1 MSALTALSR
10 VTGFVRI
17 LVVAAVLG
25 TTFLG
30 NTYQS
35 ANSVPNLLFELFA
48 AGALQAVLVPTLV
61 ELLDRHDRRDA
72 EHVAGSVLGLL
83 GLVLAGVA
91 AVGMLAA
98 PWIMEVLVSGVDD
111 PAIREAQVRL
121 GTFFLWFF
129 LPQMVL
135 YAAGLVATGVL
146 NAESRFALPV
156 FAPVV
161 NNLIVI
167 GTYVVFWW
175 MRDGAAPS
183 LDITLAEKLVLAAGT
198 TLGVVGLTAVP
209 VVAVIRSGFSLRP
222 RFDRRH
228 PLVRRLGRQ
237 GAWAA
242 LFLALTQ
249 VLLVVVLVLANGV
262 EGGVVAYQ
270 VAFTFFMLPI
280 ALFAVPVY
288 TTLFP
293 RLSREARDRDW
304 PAYAGSVQHA
314 VNAIGWYLLPVT
326 GLLFALA
333 LPVARLTLFGASA
346 GAGTEQVASALRWF
360 APGLLG
366 YGAFLLLTRAL
377 YADGDARLPALV
389 NVGVVAS
396 GAALMVLAAVELD
409 PADRVAGLA
418 AAHSAAYLAGALV
431 LFVLLVRRLPVVSRP
446 HPAAG
451 LLRSLVAASA
461 ATVAAVIID
470 RAVGGA
476 SRWDALVTVAL
487 GAAAALGIYLGV
499 QRLSGGPGPVAVLA
513 APEVTHGR

>member
-25 TTFLG
+25 TTYLG

-61 ELLDRHDRRDA
+61 HLLDRHLRGEA

-83 GLVLAGVA
+83 GLVLAAVA
-91 AVGMLAA
+91 ALGMLAA

-129 LPQMVL
+129 LPQVVL

-161 NNLIVI
+161 NNVIVI
-167 GTYVVFWW
+167 ATYLAFWW

-183 LDITLAEKLVLAAGT
+183 LDITLAQKLVLAGGT
-198 TLGVVGLTAVP
+198 TLGVVGMTAVP
-209 VVAVIRSGFSLRP
+209 VLGVMRTGFSLRP
-222 RFDRRH
+222 RFDHRH
-228 PLVRRLGRQ
+228 PLVRLLGRQ

-249 VLLVVVLVLANGV
+249 VLLLVVLILANGV

-270 VAFTFFMLPI
+270 VAFTFFLLPV

-293 RLSREARDRDW
+293 RLSREARDGDW
-304 PAYAGSVQHA
+304 PAYAGSVQHG
-314 VNAIGWYLLPVT
+314 VNAIGWYLLPAT
-326 GLLFALA
+326 GLLAALA
-333 LPVARLTLFGASA
+333 LPVARLTLFGAAA
-346 GAGTEQVASALRWF
+346 GAGTEQVAAALRWF

-366 YGAFLLLTRAL
+366 YGVVLLLTRAF

-389 NVGVVAS
+389 NVGVVAA
-396 GAALMVLAAVELD
+396 GATLMVLAAVALD

-418 AAHSAAYLAGALV
+418 AAHSAAYLAGAV
-431 LFVLLVRRLPVVSRP
+431 ALFSLMVRRLPAGARP
-446 HPAAG
+446 HPATG
-451 LLRSLVAASA
+451 LLRSLLA
-461 ATVAAVIID
+461 AAVATAAAALVD
-470 RAVGGA
+470 RAVGGV

-487 GAAAALGIYLGV
+487 GASIALALYLAI
-499 QRLSGGPGPVAVLA
+499 QRLTGGPGPVAVLA
-513 APEVTHGR
+513 APEVAHGP